1 MKVANATANGKLWFI
16 FNKFKA
22 TPHNPTK
29 KQRLV
34 YKLKTIMQLPK
45 ISFTRQLELSCQKFS
60 VSQNQ
65 IRQSEHNIQF

>member
-1 MKVANATANGKLWFI
+1 MDYLIKSDGEVLGFR
-16 FNKFKA
+16 A